1 MRGHRQ
7 RLSEWIS
14 SDLTYLLSLLALGLI
29 AYENSFFASFY
40 LDDLRHILQNEAIV
54 DLSNL
59 GAIFAYGKESFL
71 PFLTL
76 AINYEIGGLNP
87 LTYHIFNFFIHYT
100 AAIFLYFL
108 CVETWNTPAV
118 QDVSPRF
125 SKQLAGFVMAGIFL
139 LHPLQTEAVTYVIQ
153 RTESMAG
160 MFYLATLY
168 FYVRARLAGK
178 RHIALG
184 YFFLA
189 GVGALGAA
197 FSKATSV
204 TLPAMIVTYELFLFN
219 TSIKD
224 LFRKKVVLL
233 FLVPVAII
241 LFFKLAPLIRKGF
254 FYDPRI
260 GHTRKQYFLTQ
271 ASVLLTYIR
280 LYFWPVNQNIDWD
293 YPLAS
298 QFLALKTI
306 SSFVLLAALIVLA
319 LLAYKRFRLVS
330 LGIAAFFIT
339 LAPTSS
345 IIPLH
350 DVIFEHRTYMA
361 VAFLAMGCVQVLIW
375 FLEKVKEISLRGH
388 YLALATSMVAVLVG
402 LTTIT
407 HARNEVWIGS
417 LSLWKDAV
425 EKSPKKARPHNNYGS
440 ALYRL
445 GMTMTETAKREF
457 EIANKISPEWE
468 VPWHNLALAYFE
480 EGDYQRAIEFD
491 LEAIKIKQNFKPAL
505 YQLGRSYKELEQWDE
520 AQVYFERLIALN
532 RGFNY
537 LSAYGDLLA
546 LYEETGLHDRALKLA
561 EKMTR
566 LPDSFPLV
574 DFHRGVAFYKLN
586 NFTRAK
592 YYFTRERKR
601 KLGRTISLMM
611 LGQIHYLEEDY
622 EQAAAMFDKILEKN
636 DSSPEAHYNRA
647 ILLEK
652 DMRFREALDHLERAR
667 AVDPFALDITLQLIK
682 CYGHLGHSEKQ
693 LALLGKVLGVRPGSK
708 EFAFLQANIEQG
720 LDRTLQDYAKKFL
733 GGNPSPGSARA
744 LAVIATLRE
753 NCRDAIKW
761 YERYAASIKD
771 PKERERIRREVL
783 RLNSIRQGKE
793 PLRTPA

>member
-1 MRGHRQ
+1 
-7 RLSEWIS
+7 
-14 SDLTYLLSLLALGLI
+14 LSLLLLGLI

-40 LDDLRHILQNEAIV
+40 LDDLRHIVQNEAIV
-54 DLSNL
+54 DPTNI
-59 GAIFAYGKESFL
+59 GAIFSYGKESFL

-76 AINYEIGGLNP
+76 AINYEIGKLNP
-87 LTYHIFNFFIHYT
+87 LTYHIFNFFIHYI
-100 AAIFLYFL
+100 AAIFLYLL
-108 CVETWNTPAV
+108 CLETWNTPAI
-118 QDVSPRF
+118 QDGSSKF
-125 SKQLAGFVMAGIFL
+125 SKQLAAFLAAGIFL

-168 FYVRARLAGK
+168 FYVRARLEGK
-178 RHIALG
+178 RNFARG
-184 YFFLA
+184 YFLLA
-189 GVGALGAA
+189 GVAALGAS

-204 TLPAMIVTYELFLFN
+204 TLPAMIVVYEFFLFN
-219 TSIKD
+219 TSMRKI
-224 LFRKKVVLL
+224 FRKKMVLL
-233 FLVPVAII
+233 FVVPVAII
-241 LFFKLAPLIRKGF
+241 LFFKLAPLIRKDF
-254 FYDPRI
+254 LYDPRI

-271 ASVLLTYIR
+271 LSVLLTYIR

-298 QFLALKTI
+298 QFLTLRTI
-306 SSFVLLAALIVLA
+306 SSFLLLAAIIVLA
-319 LLAYKRFRLVS
+319 LLAYKRYRLVS
-330 LGIAAFFIT
+330 LGIVAFFIT

-350 DVIFEHRTYMA
+350 DVIFEHRMYLA
-361 VAFLAMGCVQVLIW
+361 VAFLTMGFVQLLIW
-375 FLEKVKEISLRGH
+375 GLEKVKKLSLRGH
-388 YLALATSMVAVLVG
+388 YLALATLMVALLLG

-592 YYFTRERKR
+592 YYFTRERER

-682 CYGHLGHSEKQ
+682 CYGHLGYSEKQ
-693 LALLGKVLGVRPGSK
+693 LELVRKILGIGPDSE
-708 EFAFLQANIEQG
+708 EFIFLQANMEQS
-720 LDRTLQDYAKKFL
+720 LDKTMLSFTEKFL
-733 GGNPSPGSARA
+733 RGNPSPGSARA
-744 LAVIATLRE
+744 LAAIAALRE
-753 NCRDAIKW
+753 DYQEAIRW
-761 YERYAASIKD
+761 YEIYLESIS
-771 PKERERIRREVL
+771 ERQEKQRIRLEIL
-783 RLNSIRQGKE
+783 RMESIRQGKG

>member
-54 DLSNL
+54 DLSNI
-59 GAIFAYGKESFL
+59 GAILSYGRESFL

-87 LTYHIFNFFIHYT
+87 LSYHIFNFFIHYT

-125 SKQLAGFVMAGIFL
+125 SKQLAGLVTAGIFL

-184 YFFLA
+184 YFLLA
-189 GVGALGAA
+189 GGGALGAA

-224 LFRKKVVLL
+224 LFRKKIVLL

-241 LFFKLAPLIRKGF
+241 LFFKLAPLIRKDF

-260 GHTRKQYFLTQ
+260 AYTRKQYFLTQ
-271 ASVLLTYIR
+271 LSVLLTYIR

-293 YPLAS
+293 YPVAGH
-298 QFLALKTI
+298 FFALKTI
-306 SSFVLLAALIVLA
+306 SSFLLLTALIVLA
-319 LLAYKRFRLVS
+319 VLAYKRYRLVS

-350 DVIFEHRTYMA
+350 DVIFEHRMYMA

-375 FLEKVKEISLRGH
+375 TLEKVREVSLRGH
-388 YLALATSMVAVLVG
+388 YLAVATSMVALLLG

-407 HARNEVWIGS
+407 HERNEVWVSS

-425 EKSPKKARPHNNYGS
+425 EKSPNKARPHNNYGT
-440 ALYRL
+440 ALYKL
-445 GMTMTETAKREF
+445 GMTMSEAAKREF
-457 EIANKISPEWE
+457 EVANKISPEWE

-491 LEAIKIKQNFKPAL
+491 LEAIKIRQNFKPAL

-520 AQVYFERLIALN
+520 ARVYLERLIKLN

-537 LSAYGDLLA
+537 LSAYVELLTI
-546 LYEETGLHDRALKLA
+546 YQEMGLQNKALKLA
-561 EKMTR
+561 EKMTQ
-566 LPDSFPLV
+566 LPDEFPLV
-574 DFHRGVAFYKLN
+574 DFHRGMAFYELN
-586 NFTRAK
+586 NFAGAK
-592 YYFTRERKR
+592 LYFTSEKERK
-601 KLGRTISLMM
+601 LARTPSLLM
-611 LGQIHYLEEDY
+611 LGQIHYLEKDY
-622 EQAAAMFDKILEKN
+622 EQAAEMFNKILEEN
-636 DSSPEAHYNRA
+636 YSSPEANYNLA
-647 ILLEK
+647 IILEK
-652 DMRFREALDHLERAR
+652 DMRFREALVHLESAR
-667 AVDPFALDITLQLIK
+667 AVDPFSLDISLQLIK
-682 CYGHLGHSEKQ
+682 CYGYLGYSEKR
-693 LALLGKVLGVRPGSK
+693 LELVSKVLGVRPDSE
-708 EFAFLQANIEQG
+708 EFSFLQANMGQG
-720 LDRTLQDYAKKFL
+720 LDRMLPGYAEKFL
-733 GGNPSPGSARA
+733 GGNPSPGSARG
-744 LAVIATLRE
+744 LAAIATLGE
-753 NCRDAIKW
+753 DYRDAIKW
-761 YERYAASIKD
+761 YERYVASLDDQEEIQ
-771 PKERERIRREVL
+771 RIRKEVL
-783 RLNSIRQGKE
+783 RLNSILQGKG

>member
-1 MRGHRQ
+1 
-7 RLSEWIS
+7 
-14 SDLTYLLSLLALGLI
+14 
-29 AYENSFFASFY
+29 
-40 LDDLRHILQNEAIV
+40 
-54 DLSNL
+54 
-59 GAIFAYGKESFL
+59 
-71 PFLTL
+71 
-76 AINYEIGGLNP
+76 
-87 LTYHIFNFFIHYT
+87 
-100 AAIFLYFL
+100 
-108 CVETWNTPAV
+108 
-118 QDVSPRF
+118 
-125 SKQLAGFVMAGIFL
+125 
-139 LHPLQTEAVTYVIQ
+139 
-153 RTESMAG
+153 
-160 MFYLATLY
+160 
-168 FYVRARLAGK
+168 
-178 RHIALG
+178 
-184 YFFLA
+184 
-189 GVGALGAA
+189 
-197 FSKATSV
+197 
-204 TLPAMIVTYELFLFN
+204 MIVTYELFLFN

-407 HARNEVWIGS
+407 HARNAVWMSG

-425 EKSPKKARPHNNYGS
+425 EKSPNKARPHNNYGS
-440 ALYRL
+440 ALYML
-445 GMTMTETAKREF
+445 GMGMTEAATREF
-457 EIANKISPEWE
+457 EVANKISPEWE

-480 EGDYQRAIEFD
+480 KGDYQRAIEFD
-491 LEAIKIKQNFKPAL
+491 LEAIKIRQNFKPAL
-505 YQLGRSYKELEQWDE
+505 YQLGRSYKRLEQWDE
-520 AQVYFERLIALN
+520 ARVYLERLIKLN

-537 LSAYGDLLA
+537 LSAYVELLTI
-546 LYEETGLHDRALKLA
+546 YQEMGLHDKALRLA
-561 EKMTR
+561 EKMTQ
-566 LPDSFPLV
+566 LPDRFPLV
-574 DFHRGVAFYKLN
+574 DFHRGMVFYQLD
-586 NFTRAK
+586 NFAK
-592 YYFTRERKR
+592 AKSYFTRETER
-601 KLGRTISLMM
+601 KLARTPSLLM

-622 EQAAAMFDKILEKN
+622 KQAAAMFDKILEEN
-636 DSSPEAHYNRA
+636 HSSPEAHYNLA
-647 ILLEK
+647 VIFEK
-652 DMRFREALDHLERAR
+652 DMHFREALEHLERAR
-667 AVDPFALDITLQLIK
+667 GVDPFSLDISLHLIK
-682 CYGHLGHSEKQ
+682 CYGHLGYSEKR
-693 LALLGKVLGVRPGSK
+693 LDLVRKMLGVKPGSE
-708 EFAFLQANIEQG
+708 EFSFLQANMAQN
-720 LDRTLQDYAKKFL
+720 LDRTMLAYAEKFL
-733 GGNPSPGSARA
+733 GGNPSPGAARA
-744 LAVIATLRE
+744 QAAIATLRQDY
-753 NCRDAIKW
+753 RDAIKW
-761 YERYAASIKD
+761 YQLYVASLADQREIQSIK
-771 PKERERIRREVL
+771 KEVRRL
-783 RLNSIRQGKE
+783 RSILQGKG